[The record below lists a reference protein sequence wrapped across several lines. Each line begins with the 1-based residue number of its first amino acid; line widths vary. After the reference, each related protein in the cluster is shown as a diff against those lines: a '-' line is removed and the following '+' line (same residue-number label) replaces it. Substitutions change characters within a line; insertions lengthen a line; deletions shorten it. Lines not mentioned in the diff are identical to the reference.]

1 MKIYYNILTIF
12 FLTLFFFSNTFALE
26 QKIMFIDIDY
36 IYNNSNFG
44 KKINENI
51 KKKTKEFNDKN
62 KNYLNTI
69 NEKKNSLLKK
79 KNIIDENEFN
89 EQKKLIQGEIKKIN
103 SQISKNE
110 KVLIELRNNTRLD
123 FSNQLN
129 KVLQQY
135 ATDNSI
141 DMIIDKKSIL
151 IGKSEL
157 NSTNKILSI
166 LNKNSN

>member
-1 MKIYYNILTIF
+1 
-12 FLTLFFFSNTFALE
+12 
-26 QKIMFIDIDY
+26 
-36 IYNNSNFG
+36 
-44 KKINENI
+44 
-51 KKKTKEFNDKN
+51 
-62 KNYLNTI
+62 
-69 NEKKNSLLKK
+69 
-79 KNIIDENEFN
+79 
-89 EQKKLIQGEIKKIN
+89 
-103 SQISKNE
+103 
-110 KVLIELRNNTRLD
+110 VLIELRNNTRLD

>member
-12 FLTLFFFSNTFALE
+12 VLTLFFFTNTFALQ

-36 IYNNSNFG
+36 IYNNSNIG

-62 KNYLNTI
+62 KNYLDTI

-89 EQKKLIQGEIKKIN
+89 EQKKLIQDEIKKIN
-103 SQISKNE
+103 NQISKNE
-110 KVLIELRNNTRLD
+110 KVLIELRNKTRLD

>member
-12 FLTLFFFSNTFALE
+12 FLTLFIFTNAFALQ

-36 IYNNSNFG
+36 IYNNSNIG

>member
-12 FLTLFFFSNTFALE
+12 VLTLFFFTNTFALQ

-36 IYNNSNFG
+36 IYNNSNIG

-89 EQKKLIQGEIKKIN
+89 EQKKLIQDEIKKIN
-103 SQISKNE
+103 NQISKNE
-110 KVLIELRNNTRLD
+110 KVLIELRNKTRLD

>member
-12 FLTLFFFSNTFALE
+12 FLTLFFFGNTFALE

-89 EQKKLIQGEIKKIN
+89 EQKKLIQDEIKKIN

>member
-1 MKIYYNILTIF
+1 MKTYYNILIIF
-12 FLTLFFFSNTFALE
+12 FLTLFFFSNTFALQ

-36 IYNNSNFG
+36 IYNNSNLG

-62 KNYLNTI
+62 KNYLDTI
-69 NEKKNSLLKK
+69 NKKKNSLLKK

>member
-12 FLTLFFFSNTFALE
+12 VLTLFFFTNTFALQ

-36 IYNNSNFG
+36 IYNNSNLG

-89 EQKKLIQGEIKKIN
+89 EQKKLIQDEIKKIN
-103 SQISKNE
+103 NQISKNE
-110 KVLIELRNNTRLD
+110 KVLIELRNKTRLD